1 MPQSSAARSTPFEP
15 VSNRSLKDVLIEEAG
30 YTPYEDWAWQGYRP
44 SILALAKEYG
54 LTRLMEIGGGRRPLF
69 TPEECEGLGFETT
82 INDISSVELE
92 SMKVKFPKFP
102 AVCFDVSGDIS
113 SPEIKKGHYD
123 LIYSRMVFEHVKDVE
138 QAWKNVY
145 QLLVPGGV
153 AIAFYPTLYALPFL
167 VNKVIPESVSSKIVD
182 VLYGFRK
189 GRDMLKFPA
198 YYDHCYG
205 DAKRVE
211 PMLQKIGFSDTAVLP
226 FYGHDYFKNL
236 PVLREIDNAIH
247 DLARRKNLATLSSY
261 AYAVVRK

>member
-1 MPQSSAARSTPFEP
+1 MLNSSAARSMPFEP
-15 VSNRSLKDVLIEEAG
+15 VSGRSLKAVLIEDAG
-30 YTPYEDWAWQGYRP
+30 YTPYEDWAWGGYRA
-44 SILALAKEYG
+44 SILAFAKEYG

-69 TPEECEGLGFETT
+69 TPEECTQFGFETT
-82 INDISSVELE
+82 INDISPVELE
-92 SMKVKFPKFP
+92 NMKVTFPT
-102 AVCFDVSGDIS
+102 ACFDVSGDIS

-138 QAWKNVY
+138 QAWKNIY
-145 QLLVPGGV
+145 QLLSPGGV

-167 VNKVIPESVSSKIVD
+167 VNKLIPESVSSKIVD
-182 VLYGFRK
+182 ALYGFRK
-189 GRDMLKFPA
+189 GNGQLKFPA

-211 PMLQKIGFSDTAVLP
+211 PMLQKIGFSDMAVMP

-247 DLARRKNLATLSSY
+247 GLARRNNLASLSSY

>member
-1 MPQSSAARSTPFEP
+1 MLNASTARSAPFEP
-15 VSNRSLKDVLIEEAG
+15 ASNRSLKDVLVDDVG
-30 YTPYEDWAWQGYRP
+30 YTPYEDWAWEGYRL
-44 SILALAKEYG
+44 SILAFAKEYG

-69 TPEECEGLGFETT
+69 TPEECAEFGFETT
-82 INDISSVELE
+82 INDISPVELE
-92 SMKVKFPKFP
+92 NMKVTFPT
-102 AVCFDVSGDIS
+102 ACFDVSGDIS
-113 SPEIKKGHYD
+113 SPELEKGGYD

-138 QAWKNVY
+138 QAWKNIY
-145 QLLVPGGV
+145 QLLSPGGV

-167 VNKVIPESVSSKIVD
+167 VNKFIPESVSSKIVD
-182 VLYGFRK
+182 ALYGFRK
-189 GRDMLKFPA
+189 GTGQLKFPA

-211 PMLQKIGFSDTAVLP
+211 PMLQDIGFSDTAIMP

-247 DLARRKNLATLSSY
+247 AVARRKNLASLSSY